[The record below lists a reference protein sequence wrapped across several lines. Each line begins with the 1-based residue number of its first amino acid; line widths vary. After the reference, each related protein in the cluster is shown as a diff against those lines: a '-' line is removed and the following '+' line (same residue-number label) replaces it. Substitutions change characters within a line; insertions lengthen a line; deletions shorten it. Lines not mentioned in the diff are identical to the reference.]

1 MKNVTNHQR
10 PGVYSVYEASGLTAG
25 KVGGKTVGLVAL
37 CTKTGANVPKAG
49 VAATYRRYR
58 EAAEAFGPEENI
70 AEVVR
75 LLLLNGASA
84 VVAIPVAAEA
94 GYAKA
99 FTDLELLEDIAI
111 VLCDSTAAGVQKAL
125 QESVNLASKNRR
137 ERVCVLCGAADETVT
152 NLVARAKVC
161 NDKRC
166 VLAAPGALKPD
177 GTPAHPAHVAAA
189 VAGAL
194 AGETD
199 PALPLGGA
207 TLQGLAGIAISY
219 TDEELDALILG
230 GVTVVESVG
239 GTVAVVRAV
248 TTATTTEVGNTPDA
262 TWRELTTI
270 LITDQV
276 ISGLR
281 NALRARFPRA
291 KNTEQS
297 RGAIRSQVM
306 LELENRKEREMIT
319 GYEGVSV
326 TALPTEPTVCL
337 VEFSFTVAHGLSQI
351 WLSAHITV

>member
-25 KVGGKTVGLVAL
+25 NGGGKTVGLVAL
-37 CTKTGANVPKAG
+37 CTKNGANVPKAG
-49 VAATYRRYR
+49 VAVTYRRYQ
-58 EAAEAFGPEENI
+58 EAAEAFGTEENLTELI
-70 AEVVR
+70 R
-75 LLLLNGASA
+75 LLLLNGAAA
-84 VVAIPVAAEA
+84 VTAIPVKIEGEYAAGFA
-94 GYAKA
+94 
-99 FTDLELLEDIAI
+99 TLEKLENIAI

-125 QESVNLASKNRR
+125 QDSVNLGAQNRR
-137 ERVCVLCGAADETVT
+137 ERICVLCGEAGETVT
-152 NLVARAKVC
+152 NLVARAKVS

-166 VLAAPGALKPD
+166 VLAAPGAVKPD

-207 TLQGLAGIAISY
+207 TLQGLAGLAVSY
-219 TDEELDALILG
+219 TDEELDGLILG
-230 GVTVVESVG
+230 GVTAVESVG
-239 GTVAVVRAV
+239 GIVSVIRAV
-248 TTATTTEVGNTPDA
+248 TTATTTGGAPDS

-319 GYEGVSV
+319 GYDGVSV
-326 TALPTEPTVCL
+326 TAMPDKPTVCL

-351 WLSAHITV
+351 WLSANITV